1 MFTDVIFFN
10 GEVITVDRLDSVADS
25 VCVKGN
31 KIIAVGNFHSLQH
44 LIGPNT
50 ERIDLEGRSLLPGFN
65 DAHLHLVLY
74 GVNQLAISCKDPKID
89 SVEALLNALKEKA
102 KTTPPGR
109 WIRAWGFNETK
120 VKEQRYPTL
129 EELDIV
135 SKVHPIIISRTCGHI
150 CVLNSAA
157 LKLANI
163 DQHTPDPQGGVIE
176 KDSKGNLTG
185 RLIEAACMEMNNIAT
200 YSQDE
205 LLKAI
210 EIANRDFIE
219 AGITSIGEAGTFN
232 ADSFRALQFAS
243 QKGILQ
249 LRVYALLGS
258 LNDSRDFTEKI
269 LASGVLTG
277 TGDEKFKLGP
287 VKLFTDGSSTGPT
300 IATRKGYTSDPENN
314 GILYYSEE
322 EIYNV
327 LGLAHKLGYQITV
340 HAQGDKAIEMY
351 LNVVERALNE
361 APRKD
366 HRHRI
371 EHAGISTPDLQQR
384 IKELGMIPIPNP
396 PFHYEFGE
404 SYINNY
410 GERVNYMYPARDFI
424 DKGIIAAAG
433 SDSPIT
439 DYNPLLGIHTA
450 VNRKTSNGVPVGES
464 QAVEILEAIR
474 MYTYN
479 GANASFEENI
489 KGSIEPGKLADL
501 VILSDSILHVEKSNI
516 KDLQVD
522 VTMIDGKV
530 VYNRYSNLQGVENIE
545 VY

>member
-74 GVNQLAISCKDPKID
+74 GVNQLAISCKDPEID
-89 SVEALLNALKEKA
+89 SVEALLNALREKA

-120 VKEQRYPTL
+120 VKEQRYPIL
-129 EELDIV
+129 EELDNV
-135 SKVHPIIISRTCGHI
+135 SKEHPIIISRTCGHI

-232 ADSFRALQFAS
+232 VDSFRALQFAS
-243 QKGILQ
+243 QKRILQ

>member
-1 MFTDVIFFN
+1 MIFFN

-530 VYNRYSNLQGVENIE
+530 VYNRHSNPQGVENIE

>member
-243 QKGILQ
+243 QNGILQ

-300 IATRKGYTSDPENN
+300 IATREGYTSNPENN

-327 LGLAHKLGYQITV
+327 LALAHKLGYQITV

>member
-1 MFTDVIFFN
+1 M
-10 GEVITVDRLDSVADS
+10 
-25 VCVKGN
+25 
-31 KIIAVGNFHSLQH
+31 
-44 LIGPNT
+44 
-50 ERIDLEGRSLLPGFN
+50 
-65 DAHLHLVLY
+65 
-74 GVNQLAISCKDPKID
+74 
-89 SVEALLNALKEKA
+89 
-102 KTTPPGR
+102 
-109 WIRAWGFNETK
+109 W
-120 VKEQRYPTL
+120 
-129 EELDIV
+129 IV
-135 SKVHPIIISRTCGHI
+135 SEH
-150 CVLNSAA
+150 
-157 LKLANI
+157 
-163 DQHTPDPQGGVIE
+163 
-176 KDSKGNLTG
+176 
-185 RLIEAACMEMNNIAT
+185 
-200 YSQDE
+200 YS
-205 LLKAI
+205 
-210 EIANRDFIE
+210 F
-219 AGITSIGEAGTFN
+219 
-232 ADSFRALQFAS
+232 
-243 QKGILQ
+243 
-249 LRVYALLGS
+249 GS